1 MGARP
6 GDAGRRPPRAGH
18 GARAGSTDGGSVDP
32 PLGVGRVPTPLV
44 ARDVPHRRGRPSVT
58 ELLPLKAAFGPTED
72 ARVELRGF
80 EAPTNVRLWHLD
92 ELVDETVSDSV
103 AAFGQLPAGG
113 YGVEAAGARTA
124 FEVEGRTSS
133 LRYGFGVDFAS
144 GREVDA
150 LVENVRRLHL
160 NAVMFYDWMYR
171 HAQLLPESD
180 LFDDPLGRPLSLE
193 TVKRLASALQATGA
207 APIAYAAIYAVGPE
221 QREQWAADALLHAD
235 GAQWQLGD
243 DFLFLVDP
251 SSPRW
256 LAHLG
261 GELRRARSEIGFA
274 GFHLDQFGW
283 PKAAIRPDGALVDLA
298 TAFRRLIEHVRHE
311 LDDATLVF
319 NNVNDFPTYETASAP
334 QDAIYIEVWSP
345 HDSLEDLANLVV
357 TAKLYAPDKPV
368 CLAAY
373 LSTLPAD
380 EEGGAEAMRFVLA
393 TTLSRGGTCLLHGE
407 ERALLIDPYYVRH
420 HVMSPVT
427 ATAAQA
433 YADFTVRYS
442 ELLFG
447 GGIDVTQTHWGG
459 INEEITVETTVPVS
473 AHAVSGA
480 LWIRAVESERGLL
493 VHLVDLSSQNDVAWD
508 SPKTP
513 STSPA
518 IKLAVDRIGREPA
531 FHAASPETSPALTR
545 LESAFDGR
553 YDVVQVPTFAH
564 WALIWVRRA
573 DVGGVPT
580 PTS

>member
-1 MGARP
+1 M
-6 GDAGRRPPRAGH
+6 
-18 GARAGSTDGGSVDP
+18 
-32 PLGVGRVPTPLV
+32 
-44 ARDVPHRRGRPSVT
+44 T
-58 ELLPLKAAFGPTED
+58 ELLPLKAAFGPTEE

-80 EAPTNVRLWHLD
+80 DAPTSVRLWHLD
-92 ELVDETVSDSV
+92 ELVDETVSDGV
-103 AAFGQLPAGG
+103 AAFGPLPAGG

-133 LRYGFGVDFAS
+133 LRYGFAVDFAA
-144 GREVDA
+144 GREADGLVD
-150 LVENVRRLHL
+150 NVRRLHL

-171 HAQLLPESD
+171 HAQLLPESE
-180 LFDDPLGRPLSLE
+180 LFDDALGQPLSLE
-193 TVKRLASALQATGA
+193 TVKRLASALQAAGA
-207 APIAYAAIYAVGPE
+207 APIAYAAVYAVGPE

-256 LAHLG
+256 LVHLG
-261 GELRRARSEIGFA
+261 GELRGARAEIAFA

-283 PKAAIRPDGALVDLA
+283 PKAAIRPDGALVELA
-298 TAFRRLIEHVRHE
+298 PAFRRLIEHVRQE
-311 LDDATLVF
+311 LDDATLIF
-319 NNVNDFPTYETASAP
+319 NNVNDFPTHATASAP
-334 QDAIYIEVWSP
+334 QDAMYIEVWSP

-357 TAKLYAPDKPV
+357 TAKLYEPHKPV

-380 EEGGAEAMRFVLA
+380 ESTGADAMRFVLA
-393 TTLSRGGTCLLHGE
+393 TTLSRGGTCLLRGE
-407 ERALLIDPYYVRH
+407 ERALLVDPYYVRH

-427 ATAAQA
+427 AAAAQA
-433 YADFTVRYS
+433 YADFTVRYA

-459 INEEITVETTVPVS
+459 INEEIKVETTVPVS
-473 AHAVSGA
+473 AHAAPGT

-493 VHLVDLSSQNDVAWD
+493 IHLLDPSSQTDVAWD
-508 SPKTP
+508 SPKRP
-513 STSPA
+513 SSSPA
-518 IKLAVDRIGREPA
+518 IKLAVDRIGKEPV
-531 FHAASPETSPALTR
+531 FHTASPESSPALTR

-553 YDVVQVPTFAH
+553 YDVVHVPTFAH

-573 DVGGVPT
+573 DIRAHPQ
-580 PTS
+580 TS